1 MFHKFKITTCAFIL
15 CLFGLT
21 LMTVS
26 PVFAADEDSPAF
38 KQCQQIKP
46 HGKFGPMK
54 QKKNCFRD
62 LARILSN
69 AANQV
74 TARHDNTP
82 QRSKPIGVQRDVGVT
97 PSWTKPTCP
106 NFLQCDPRHEA
117 PANHENQPMRLQNG
131 NPNYDQ

>member
-69 AANQV
+69 SA
-74 TARHDNTP
+74 P
-82 QRSKPIGVQRDVGVT
+82 QQTEPQMISPVEGGLPACQIM
-97 PSWTKPTCP
+97 PSPGRIA
-106 NFLQCDPRHEA
+106 DHEA
-117 PANHENQPMRLQNG
+117 VLTIAQCNILITIELDKIRDADAEFEWRNG
-131 NPNYDQ
+131 PR